1 MWPAESCPTFLTS
14 YILFYFI
21 TVSLILQVTIEEGRV
36 TSSVFGC
43 VFAEVSVA
51 EASDNIAPIFT
62 SLIRR
67 AQACLCPRPPPILY
81 PHGSCR
87 DILQITGNGCRS
99 HAEIPNLITDSGS
112 INNKTRNMQVN
123 EAAETCSLCQKE
135 KMNKRNKSRYKQ
147 QAVRSYSSPP
157 PISDSLNNDECKR
170 NKENHNLTVNVPLKS
185 TPESE
190 EDEILLSSSK
200 TFEEAE
206 VETRRPIQQPGLC
219 RSFSFPDEWN
229 VFRSISEQS
238 CNQNNERNTDE
249 EVKNVVTCLTAREAR
264 LLKLSRAGSMV
275 ERTNRSDGGVECYC
289 QSRRHTKS
297 FKSSGKLE
305 IVNIRKP
312 EMKYRGNNNLSGS
325 RYGDNRS
332 ASSPRIQDKF
342 SSKSLTAKSLR
353 LDINNHDEPHSPV
366 FLQASSKTTRSSR
379 KFLFDP
385 LDVRSGE
392 EGLASPTNNR
402 QRKFSVFGRALGSFL
417 SKGSLPDLPRA
428 TANICD
434 KFGSLK
440 KTIKKRS
447 VWDVRSTLGHS
458 AFALQ
463 VTRTN

>member
-1 MWPAESCPTFLTS
+1 M
-14 YILFYFI
+14 
-21 TVSLILQVTIEEGRV
+21 TIEEGRV

-67 AQACLCPRPPPILY
+67 AQACLCPRSSPILLH
-81 PHGSCR
+81 PGSRR
-87 DILQITGNGCRS
+87 DKLQVAGNACRS
-99 HAEIPNLITDSGS
+99 HAEIPNFVTDSGS
-112 INNKTRNMQVN
+112 INNNSRNMQVN
-123 EAAETCSLCQKE
+123 GTVESCSLCQKE
-135 KMNKRNKSRYKQ
+135 KMNKRNKNRCKQ

-157 PISDSLNNDECKR
+157 PISDCLNNGECKS
-170 NKENHNLTVNVPLKS
+170 NKENHNPPMNVSLKAP
-185 TPESE
+185 PESE
-190 EDEILLSSSK
+190 EDEILLSSPK
-200 TFEEAE
+200 TLEEPEAE
-206 VETRRPIQQPGLC
+206 ETRKSSQQPGLC

-229 VFRSISEQS
+229 VFRSISDQS
-238 CNQNNERNTDE
+238 SNNSKERNPDE

-275 ERTNRSDGGVECYC
+275 ERTNRSDSSIECYC

-312 EMKYRGNNNLSGS
+312 EMKYRGNNNNNNISSSS
-325 RYGDNRS
+325 RYGDNRN
-332 ASSPRIQDKF
+332 ASPRIQEKF
-342 SSKSLTAKSLR
+342 QSKSFTTKPLR

-366 FLQASSKTTRSSR
+366 FLQASSKASRSSR

-392 EGLASPTNNR
+392 DGLASPTNNNR

-447 VWDVRSTLGHS
+447 V
-458 AFALQ
+458 
-463 VTRTN
+463 